1 MNIKTFIDRPLL
13 SGVISVFI
21 VILGVIS
28 IFSLPIEKYPDIAP
42 PTISIWATYPGA
54 SAEALQKSVIAPLEE
69 SINGVEN
76 MIYMTSSASNNG
88 TAEIK
93 VYFKQGSNA
102 DMAAVNVQNRISQAS
117 GLLPAEVLQIGVT
130 AEKSQPGILRTMGL
144 ESPNGTYD
152 EAFLGNYLTNTIK
165 PELLRIQGVGN
176 VQILSSP
183 YSLRVW

>member
-69 SINGVEN
+69 SLNVVEN
-76 MIYMTSSASNNG
+76 MIYMTSSSSNNG
-88 TAEIK
+88 TAAMKE
-93 VYFKQGSNA
+93 YFKQGYNSY
-102 DMAAVNVQNRISQAS
+102 MAALNVHNRI
-117 GLLPAEVLQIGVT
+117 G
-130 AEKSQPGILRTMGL
+130 
-144 ESPNGTYD
+144 
-152 EAFLGNYLTNTIK
+152 K
-165 PELLRIQGVGN
+165 P
-176 VQILSSP
+176 
-183 YSLRVW
+183 RV